1 VNLRR
6 RGNWYVI
13 RARTGQEAKG
23 AGGVASLGL
32 VVWLPVKKIKT
43 KPRHRRNK
51 RGYVRKYE
59 AIFPGYFFAQ
69 VTQDDWDG
77 LRKCADI
84 LGWLSIDGE
93 PSPVADDTFYP
104 LLEDVRAGKYDEG
117 GPASKMKPGDELE
130 IIFGPMAGQSVH
142 FISATEDEAKVSAP
156 IFGAV
161 RGVSVKVD
169 HIRKVG

>member
-1 VNLRR
+1 MKRQ
-6 RGNWYVI
+6 GTWYVI

-23 AGGVASLGL
+23 ASAVASLGL

-43 KPRHRRNK
+43 KPRHKRRLNK
-51 RGYVRKYE
+51 GYVRKYE
-59 AIFPGYFFAQ
+59 PIFPGYFFAQ

-84 LGWLSIDGE
+84 LGWLAIDGE
-93 PSPVADDTFYP
+93 PSPVMDDIFYP

-117 GPASKMKPGDELE
+117 GPASKMKAGDELE
-130 IIFGPMAGQSVH
+130 IIFGPMAGQSVR
-142 FISATEDEAKVSAP
+142 FISATEDVAKVSAP
-156 IFGAV
+156 ILGAV

-169 HIRKVG
+169 HIRKVV